1 MMTGKSNI
9 VSFATTAAVQDVLP
23 SEAETEVGDDA
34 SVPDAA
40 EGGTLLLQDPVGTSS
55 PVSSEADGDTQGEVR
70 PDEVALA
77 LRVLRAARLAPEMA
91 EALGDTP
98 DYIRDRIVADIAA
111 CVRANRPTQV
121 GEIVG
126 THLTP
131 LDTPEG
137 NLHLGRVRRL
147 GEEAETAFLDA
158 YRGFTDL
165 DIELLAND
173 VIRDTATQTLVP
185 GRYAGS
191 DVRFVVYGN
200 GTVREFPG
208 EVIGRSYRTY
218 RSVPEFVFA
227 ALERVDWWRLDR
239 SAGTPAP

>member
-1 MMTGKSNI
+1 MTGKSNI

-23 SEAETEVGDDA
+23 SEAESEVGDDA
-34 SVPDAA
+34 SALDAA
-40 EGGTLLLQDPVGTSS
+40 QEGALLLQDPVGASS
-55 PVSSEADGDTQGEVR
+55 PVSSDEDGDPPGEVR

-77 LRVLRAARLAPEMA
+77 LRVLRAARLAPELA

-98 DYIRDRIVADIAA
+98 DYVRDRIVADIAA
-111 CVRANRPTQV
+111 CARANRPAQV

-131 LDTPEG
+131 LETPEG
-137 NLHLGRVRRL
+137 NLHLRRVRRL
-147 GEEAETAFLDA
+147 GEAAETAFLDA
-158 YRGFTDL
+158 QRGFTDL

-173 VIRDTATQTLVP
+173 VIRDVATQTLVP

-191 DVRFVVYGN
+191 DVRFVIYGN

-218 RSVPEFVFA
+218 RSVPDFVFA

>member
-1 MMTGKSNI
+1 MTGKSNI

-23 SEAETEVGDDA
+23 SEAESEVGDDA
-34 SVPDAA
+34 SAPDAA
-40 EGGTLLLQDPVGTSS
+40 QEGALLLQDPVGASS
-55 PVSSEADGDTQGEVR
+55 PVSSDEDRDTPGEVR

-77 LRVLRAARLAPEMA
+77 LRVLRAARLAPELA

-98 DYIRDRIVADIAA
+98 DYVRDRIVADIAA
-111 CVRANRPTQV
+111 CARANRPAQV

-131 LDTPEG
+131 LDNAEG
-137 NLHLGRVRRL
+137 NLHLRRVRRL
-147 GEEAETAFLDA
+147 GEAAETAFLDA
-158 YRGFTDL
+158 QRGFTDL

-173 VIRDTATQTLVP
+173 VIRDVATQTLVP

-191 DVRFVVYGN
+191 DVRFVIYGN

-208 EVIGRSYRTY
+208 EVIGRSYRTD
-218 RSVPEFVFA
+218 RSVPDFVFA

>member
-1 MMTGKSNI
+1 MTGKSNI

-23 SEAETEVGDDA
+23 SEAESEVWDDA
-34 SVPDAA
+34 SAPDAA
-40 EGGTLLLQDPVGTSS
+40 QEGALLLQDPVGASS
-55 PVSSEADGDTQGEVR
+55 PVSSDEDEDPPGEVR

-77 LRVLRAARLAPEMA
+77 LRVLRAARLAPELA

-98 DYIRDRIVADIAA
+98 NYVRDRIVADIAA
-111 CVRANRPTQV
+111 CARANRPAQV

-131 LDTPEG
+131 LDTAEG
-137 NLHLGRVRRL
+137 NLHLRRVRRL
-147 GEEAETAFLDA
+147 GEAAEAAFLDA
-158 YRGFTDL
+158 HRGFTDL

-173 VIRDTATQTLVP
+173 VIRDVAIQTLVP

-191 DVRFVVYGN
+191 DVRFVIYGN

-218 RSVPEFVFA
+218 RSVPDFVFA

-239 SAGTPAP
+239 SAGTPTP